1 MLPEPPTRI
10 ECFDISHIQG
20 TETVASM
27 VVWEDGKM
35 KNADYRKFIIR
46 TVEGIDDFKSMH
58 EVVTRRYKRL
68 IEEQKPLPS
77 LVLIDGGLGQL
88 HAAARALEELG
99 LAAQPVASLAKRE
112 EILYLYGQED
122 EPIVLDRHSPVLLLI
137 QQVRDE
143 AHRFAITFHRKRRQM
158 RDHATEL
165 REVQGIGE
173 MTTRRL
179 LQHFG
184 SLHAV
189 KQANYAALTSVV
201 TTRQAEAI
209 LEFFRSNEPEGSF

>member
-1 MLPEPPTRI
+1 
-10 ECFDISHIQG
+10 
-20 TETVASM
+20 M
-27 VVWEDGKM
+27 VVWEEGKM

-46 TVEGIDDFKSMH
+46 TVEGIDDFKSMY

-68 IEEQKPLPS
+68 KEEQKPMPS

-88 HAAARALEELG
+88 HAAARALEELE
-99 LAAQPVASLAKRE
+99 LAAQPVAAIAKRE
-112 EILYLYGQED
+112 EILYLFGQED

-137 QQVRDE
+137 QQIRDE

-165 REVQGIGE
+165 REVPGIGE
-173 MTTRRL
+173 ITTRRL

-184 SLHAV
+184 SLYAV
-189 KQANYAALTSVV
+189 QQANYAALTSVV
-201 TTRQAEAI
+201 TTKQAEAI
-209 LEFFRSNEPEGSF
+209 MEFFRREEGQMSGSSESGTTEL

>member
-201 TTRQAEAI
+201 NTRQAEAI
-209 LEFFRSNEPEGSF
+209 LEFFRSNDPEKNN